1 MIDIFK
7 KNSYVIWGTGSSAE
21 EFMNSYPEIKI
32 DYFIETEPSKTMFK
46 KLKVLKASE
55 INLLKSNIIIANE
68 YYDEIKLLLLKQ
80 RINPKNILNAD
91 DQILRDS
98 DVIVVSYQKC
108 GRTWLR
114 VMIGYFL
121 QKKFKLQEEEIL
133 KITQSAPYYKKIQ
146 PSMPKFMFKHDDNA
160 HRKQANELS
169 PNKDIYNDKKV
180 IFLSR
185 DPRDVIVS
193 NFYHM
198 TYRINSNKLKFEDF
212 VKKFFSGIIKYYN
225 IWANYGFNK
234 NRLLIRY
241 EDLHTST
248 SEKLFDIL
256 NFVDKNI
263 QPETKEI
270 NFAIKYAS
278 FENMKKY
285 ESENRFNSSILE
297 NQGGYKSSKIRKG
310 KVGGFKDIMT
320 KDLQLYCEKE
330 MKNLNSIFS
339 YS

>member
-55 INLLKSNIIIANE
+55 INLLKSNIIIANDH
-68 YYDEIKLLLLKQ
+68 YDEIKLLLLKQ
-80 RINPKNILNAD
+80 GINPKNILNAD

-114 VMIGYFL
+114 VMIGCFL

-133 KITQSAPYYKKIQ
+133 KITQSTQYYKKIQ

-169 PNKDIYNDKKV
+169 SNKDIYNNKKV

-198 TYRINSNKLKFEDF
+198 TYRISENKLQFEDF

-225 IWANYGFNK
+225 IWANYGFNE
-234 NRLLIRY
+234 NRLLVRY

-248 SEKLFDIL
+248 SEKFFDIL

-263 QPETKEI
+263 QPELKEI

-297 NQGGYKSSKIRKG
+297 NKGGNKSSKIRKG

-339 YS
+339 YL

>member
-7 KNSYVIWGTGSSAE
+7 KNSYIIWGTGSSAE

-80 RINPKNILNAD
+80 GINSKNILNAD

-114 VMIGYFL
+114 AMIGCFL
-121 QKKFKLQEEEIL
+121 QRRFKLHEGEIL
-133 KITQSAPYYKKIQ
+133 KITQSAPYYKQIQ
-146 PSMPKFMFKHDDNA
+146 PTMPKFMFKHDDNA

-169 PNKDIYNDKKV
+169 SSKDIYNDKKV

-198 TYRINSNKLKFEDF
+198 TYRIDSNKLQFEDF

-225 IWANYGFNK
+225 IWANYGFNE
-234 NRLLIRY
+234 NRLLVRY
-241 EDLHTST
+241 EDLHTSA

-263 QPETKEI
+263 KPESKEI

-297 NQGGYKSSKIRKG
+297 NRGGYKSSKIRKG

-330 MKNLNSIFS
+330 IKNLNSIFS